1 MGSKRGIVSRRLR
14 GPRMRYD
21 VALRMGRHD
30 PPQLQS
36 GIATVG
42 IGRNLGV
49 AMTDPL
55 ARLM

>member
-42 IGRNLGV
+42 IGRNLRV

-55 ARLM
+55 RD